1 MNQDTGPDSPQRTP
15 GNSSTQSAMDLD
27 SEHLLH
33 SSPDPLNEPNGH
45 RLLNPSHK
53 RHNSSQDQLSQS
65 RHQRNPTLFNFKMP
79 VNTSESAKRMAMQS
93 AAESEKECI
102 EQARNLVANRTC
114 QHQLGTS
121 PQHLFWGHFHQ
132 NFDRNHQKPPPRH
145 SISIP
150 RAPQALVVG
159 CSPAEVV
166 LQRNFQLWCSQHRPH
181 LILSDHHHLISPTP
195 TPTPALPTLEAA
207 QLHQFE
213 PFLLGFLVS

>member
-1 MNQDTGPDSPQRTP
+1 
-15 GNSSTQSAMDLD
+15 
-27 SEHLLH
+27 
-33 SSPDPLNEPNGH
+33 
-45 RLLNPSHK
+45 
-53 RHNSSQDQLSQS
+53 
-65 RHQRNPTLFNFKMP
+65 
-79 VNTSESAKRMAMQS
+79 MQS
-93 AAESEKECI
+93 KSFNTAFGLWKGKLYTT
-102 EQARNLVANRTC
+102 LVSLTTTKKKKQNTG
-114 QHQLGTS
+114 HQLGTS
-121 PQHLFWGHFHQ
+121 PQHLFWSHFHQ

-150 RAPQALVVG
+150 GVPQALVVG

-195 TPTPALPTLEAA
+195 TPTPALPTLEAT

>member
-1 MNQDTGPDSPQRTP
+1 MSELMWCYCGRLAMGEQNLLVSAGSAPAPNTP
-15 GNSSTQSAMDLD
+15 
-27 SEHLLH
+27 
-33 SSPDPLNEPNGH
+33 PLQTVHINY
-45 RLLNPSHK
+45 
-53 RHNSSQDQLSQS
+53 
-65 RHQRNPTLFNFKMP
+65 
-79 VNTSESAKRMAMQS
+79 
-93 AAESEKECI
+93 
-102 EQARNLVANRTC
+102 
-114 QHQLGTS
+114 QLGTS
-121 PQHLFWGHFHQ
+121 AQHLFWGHFHQ
-132 NFDRNHQKPPPRH
+132 NFDRNHQKPPPKH

-150 RAPQALVVG
+150 GAPQALVVG